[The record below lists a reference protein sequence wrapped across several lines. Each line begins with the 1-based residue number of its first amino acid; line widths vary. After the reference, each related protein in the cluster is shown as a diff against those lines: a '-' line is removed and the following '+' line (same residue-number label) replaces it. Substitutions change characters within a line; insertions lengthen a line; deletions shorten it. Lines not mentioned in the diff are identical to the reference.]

1 MRFELFGKNFDIEIL
16 EKEEGVLIRVNG
28 KDFFFREEG
37 SGEREEGI
45 EFLKRESDEEK
56 ALAPISGQIVKIFQK
71 EGAEVKKGQVLLT
84 LSAMK
89 MENEI
94 LAEKSGILEKIFFK
108 EGDIV
113 KKGDILAI
121 IK

>member
-1 MRFELFGKNFDIEIL
+1 MKIELFGKNFDVEIL
-16 EKEEGVLIRVNG
+16 EEKEGVLVRVNG
-28 KDFFFREEG
+28 KDFFFKEEEDREEDKVEIP
-37 SGEREEGI
+37 ERNLG
-45 EFLKRESDEEK
+45 EEK
-56 ALAPISGQIVKIFQK
+56 VLAPISGQVIKIFQK
-71 EGAEVKKGQVLLT
+71 EKAEVKKGDGLLI

-94 LAEKSGILEKIFFK
+94 LVEKGGTIEKIFVK
-108 EGDIV
+108 EEENV